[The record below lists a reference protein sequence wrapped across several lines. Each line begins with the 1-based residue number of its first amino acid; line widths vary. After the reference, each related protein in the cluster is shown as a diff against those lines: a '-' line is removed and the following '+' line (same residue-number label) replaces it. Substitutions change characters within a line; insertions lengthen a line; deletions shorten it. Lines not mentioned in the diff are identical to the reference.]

1 MNKTLEYEEEVRTG
15 SLTKCPFCGEDIAF
29 TTLTNWDAPVPF
41 FYSNLGND
49 VALRKSD
56 IKRVDEYF
64 LSGKKSLP
72 ELEELWNKIVNSLPP
87 APDGGKFELW
97 SNVKCP
103 HCKTEIPYNKGV
115 RDINIR
121 IWDPHIILI
130 DGAVVLDDTF
140 EDSWRVKV
148 KVVQGDDKAN

>member
-1 MNKTLEYEEEVRTG
+1 MNKQLEFEEEVRDG
-15 SLTKCPFCGEDIAF
+15 RIGKCPFCGENIIY
-29 TTLTNWDAPVPF
+29 TWLVNWDSPVPF

-56 IKRVDEYF
+56 RRLVDEY
-64 LSGKKSLP
+64 LLNGKTSLD
-72 ELEELWNKIVNSLPP
+72 ELEGLWKKIVDSLPP

-103 HCKTEIPYNKGV
+103 HCKTEFPYNKGV

-121 IWDPHIILI
+121 IWEPEIILI

-148 KVVQGDDKAN
+148 RVSL